1 MEWLNLSFHRLR
13 RPPIRASSSI
23 KRLQNLIVSSGQVT
37 RGGQP
42 VTGSVDNFANLANSP
57 AMRVSSKSHP
67 KIVRV
72 GPVTE
77 INADLALCVLGHTV
91 NLQAG
96 YINLPSLFAREHL
109 VENWWRR

>member
-1 MEWLNLSFHRLR
+1 MEWLKLSFHRLR

-37 RGGQP
+37 RGRQP
-42 VTGSVDNFANLANSP
+42 VTGSIDDFANLGNSP
-57 AMRVSSKSHP
+57 AIPVPSKGHP

-77 INADLALCVLGHTV
+77 IDADLALCVLGDAID
-91 NLQAG
+91 LQTG

-109 VENWWRR
+109 VEN